1 MNWLFVVVHT
11 DIIDW
16 SPAVMAQLHICVS
29 TQRARFV
36 YFPVME
42 EVEEKEKE
50 EEKKEEEKKK
60 EEEVEK

>member
-1 MNWLFVVVHT
+1 MYWLFVVVHT

-16 SPAVMAQLHICVS
+16 SPVVMAQLHICVS

-42 EVEEKEKE
+42 EEEEKEKE

>member
-1 MNWLFVVVHT
+1 
-11 DIIDW
+11 
-16 SPAVMAQLHICVS
+16 MAQLHICVS

-42 EVEEKEKE
+42 EEEEKEKE